1 MAMLNNQMVYIYIY
15 TITWTSTLI
24 LDERLVKGVML
35 VILMENHFIASETMT
50 FDGIWGE
57 PSDWQ
62 FL

>member
-1 MAMLNNQMVYIYIY
+1 MAMLNNQMVSIY

-50 FDGIWGE
+50 FDGI
-57 PSDWQ
+57 
-62 FL
+62 